1 MTPTRK
7 NENREKLTRMET
19 TPRTPLEEDIT
30 TPVTKSPNGYAVTLW
45 FLFLSVLA
53 SIPAYYRMFTGFSYW
68 DD

>member
-1 MTPTRK
+1 
-7 NENREKLTRMET
+7 MET